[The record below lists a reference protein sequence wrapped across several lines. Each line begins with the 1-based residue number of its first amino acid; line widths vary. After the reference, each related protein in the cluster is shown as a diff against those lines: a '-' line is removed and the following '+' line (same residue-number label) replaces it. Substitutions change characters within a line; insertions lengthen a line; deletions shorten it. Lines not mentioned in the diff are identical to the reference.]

1 MKTFVTGATGLVG
14 SYLIVELL
22 KNNHSI
28 TALCRK
34 SSDFNLL
41 KKILSYYF
49 LAEEKV
55 FEKIQWVEGDIT
67 DFFELEGF
75 LDQDT
80 YVFHCAAMVSFKKED
95 SREIFL
101 TNVEGTKSLLT
112 ACLSKNIKKLVF
124 VSSIAALGR
133 GLNNKPTTEE
143 DYWTSSKKTSIYSRS
158 KFEAE
163 SEVWRAIAEG
173 LNAVIINPAVVLAP
187 GDWNKSSAQLIK
199 TVWNGLKFYT
209 EGSNA
214 YIDARDVA
222 KAMVILSESNIS
234 NQRYILANESIAY
247 KNFFYQIA
255 QQLGVKPPAFKA
267 GKILSELAWIS
278 LKLLSIFNGKSPL
291 ITKET
296 ARMAN
301 KTYRYSSEK
310 IKKDLEIDFIETR
323 ESIAFACEKFLL
335 EHNRIR

>member
-14 SYLIVELL
+14 SYLMVELL
-22 KNNHSI
+22 KNNHQV

-34 SSDFNLL
+34 SSGFDLL

-49 LAEEKV
+49 LTEDKA
-55 FEKIQWVEGDIT
+55 FEKIHWVEGDLT
-67 DFFELEGF
+67 DFYQLDDL
-75 LDQDT
+75 LDQET

-101 TNVEGTKSLLT
+101 TNVEGTKSVLT
-112 ACLSKNIKKLVF
+112 ACLSKNVKKLIF

-133 GLNNKPTTEE
+133 GLNEKPTTEE
-143 DYWTSSKKTSIYSRS
+143 DYWTNSTKTSIYSRS

-173 LNAVIINPAVVLAP
+173 LNAVIVNPAVVLAP

-209 EGSNA
+209 MGANA

-222 KAMVILSESNIS
+222 KVMVLLAESKLH
-234 NQRYILANESIAY
+234 NQRYILANESIGY
-247 KNFFYQIA
+247 KNFFSQIA
-255 QQLGVKPPAFKA
+255 LQLGVNPPPFKA
-267 GKILSELAWIS
+267 GKLMSELAWIS
-278 LKLLSIFNGKSPL
+278 LKILSLFNGKSPL

-310 IKKDLEIDFIETR
+310 IKNALEIEFIETR